1 MGVIFDILGSFVVRA
16 AIVAVMLNLMI
27 SLNEA
32 LYRKNDR
39 LYLTQVL
46 EAPAK
51 VIANDL
57 RLAGY
62 NASKTF
68 ARAYSNDMM
77 FYADTGND
85 GSVETI
91 RFYLSGSTLYR
102 TINGGTPF
110 ELARSVT
117 YYRIIYYN
125 IYSNQVGGSSISGIK
140 SIYVQLTIRS
150 TNNITSINTGSSSS
164 SNQVAT
170 WEDRIFPPNL

>member
-39 LYLTQVL
+39 MYLTEVL
-46 EAPAK
+46 EAPSQ

-68 ARAYSNDMM
+68 ARAYTTDMM

-85 GSVETI
+85 GSVESI
-91 RFYLSGSTLYR
+91 RFYLSGTTLYR
-102 TINGGTPF
+102 RINSGTPF

-117 YYRIIYYN
+117 YFNVTYYN
-125 IYSNQVGGSSISGIK
+125 IYGNQVSGSSVSGVK
-140 SIYVQLTIRS
+140 SIYIQLTIRS
-150 TNNITSINTGSSSS
+150 GNRITSVIS
-164 SNQVAT
+164 
-170 WEDRIFPPNL
+170 D